1 MVTLYFFGA
10 LLGIKPPPVKL
21 YVLPILSYSLLSF
34 FFALCAAS
42 KAADAASFLFS
53 DCRTFASISLELL
66 YCISFIFLTYHA
78 IIFQKKGGDFIIG
91 WLIKLN
97 TTNEYFSLIVSLS
110 GIFGF
115 ILSVWLL
122 IKSNSINKTLKI
134 ISQKEDYNKNRNLF
148 ADRFSGFK
156 DSILQ
161 DNDHSSRLFHS
172 ILEDVYR
179 VEKEFH
185 SIFSIHDKWTFL
197 LIKHELKKDSRNI
210 QKICTYLDYVTARLR
225 IKED

>member
-34 FFALCAAS
+34 FLALCAAS

-53 DCRTFASISLELL
+53 ACITFASISLELL

>member
-1 MVTLYFFGA
+1 
-10 LLGIKPPPVKL
+10 
-21 YVLPILSYSLLSF
+21 LLSF

-42 KAADAASFLFS
+42 KAADATSFLFS